1 MPGKTALIADD
12 DPTAVALMSA
22 ALAKVGIQAVVARD
36 AMQAVMGAHKTTPDI
51 ILMDVNMP
59 GGTGLNA
66 LQKIKSSSRTQLIP
80 VIVVSGVDDATLPRK
95 VSDLGAI
102 DFIKKPVKSD
112 DLQKK
117 VCAALGLPAPGTEG
131 KT

>member
-1 MPGKTALIADD
+1 MPAKIAMIADD

-22 ALAKVGIQAVVARD
+22 ALAKVGIQSLVAQD
-36 AMQAVMGAHKTTPDI
+36 AMQAVMSAHKKLPDI

-80 VIVVSGVDDATLPRK
+80 VIVITGVEDAALPKK
-95 VSDLGAI
+95 VADLGAI
-102 DFIKKPVKSD
+102 DFIKKPIKSD
-112 DLQKK
+112 DLQRK
-117 VCAALGLPAPGTEG
+117 VCAALGLPVPSHEPKA
-131 KT
+131 